1 VQAGETGLGNR
12 DRRYTRCVSEDT
24 FPTRTTPPVG
34 APRLAVLKALGDN
47 TRYAIYLELV
57 RSPRPLATAEIAETL
72 DLHPNTVRPHLERM
86 REVGLLDVE
95 TDPRGT
101 VGRPQHRYSVAADAP
116 TLGLEPATFPV
127 LSRMLVQ
134 LAASA
139 GLGMDEAVE
148 AGREQGG
155 LDALDAGGPTDDGE
169 GVCLHALVARL
180 DALGFDPAVVDDDGQ
195 ATVAFTHCPYREL
208 AERHPDVVCGLHRGL
223 VEGFVAA
230 VGGARVDT
238 FHPLTDRTPCQV
250 ELELSPT

>member
-1 VQAGETGLGNR
+1 VKPGWRIPTAGTLR
-12 DRRYTRCVSEDT
+12 LVSKDT
-24 FPTRTTPPVG
+24 FPARTTARVG

-47 TRYAIYLELV
+47 TRYAIYLELA

-95 TDPRGT
+95 TDARGT

-127 LSRMLVQ
+127 LARMLVR
-134 LAASA
+134 LAATA
-139 GLGMDEAVE
+139 GLGTGEAVE

-155 LDALDAGGPTDDGE
+155 LDAQDARVPRNGDRH
-169 GVCLHALVARL
+169 VCLRALVARL
-180 DALGFDPAVVDDDGQ
+180 DALGFDPAVADDDGQ
-195 ATVAFTHCPYREL
+195 ATVAFTHCPFREL

-223 VEGFVAA
+223 VEGFVHA

-250 ELELSPT
+250 ELELAPT

>member
-1 VQAGETGLGNR
+1 MHAGETGLGNR

-116 TLGLEPATFPV
+116 TLGLEPATFPQ

-155 LDALDAGGPTDDGE
+155 LDALDAGVPTDGGE
-169 GVCLHALVARL
+169 RVCLHSLVARL

-195 ATVAFTHCPYREL
+195 ATVAFTHCPFREL

-223 VEGFVAA
+223 VEGFVDV
-230 VGGARVDT
+230 VGGARVDS

-250 ELELSPT
+250 ELELSLT